1 MSLFPSKLSHT
12 HFPSAPLHAREKV
25 DAGEMCDRTKVGRS
39 RLSVYFCRSWP
50 KIFYGELRD
59 VFKEVQWCSTTKTE
73 SLNLFTRC
81 WLSEGVKA
89 SLSMG
94 LSQKLVSSVDFM
106 IQQLEVFF
114 EARRRSF
121 DSLNDTRYPMCN
133 RIRTIAA
140 NVRDRRSFLLLI
152 I

>member
-1 MSLFPSKLSHT
+1 MRSHESGKKQTLGLFLSLVTENIL
-12 HFPSAPLHAREKV
+12 R
-25 DAGEMCDRTKVGRS
+25 RTASRFQRS
-39 RLSVYFCRSWP
+39 PMMQHDENQIFEFVY
-50 KIFYGELRD
+50 
-59 VFKEVQWCSTTKTE
+59 
-73 SLNLFTRC
+73 SLLV
-81 WLSEGVKA
+81 SEGVKA

-121 DSLNDTRYPMCN
+121 DSFNDTRYPMCN

-152 I
+152 FKIA